1 MGKGL
6 ERFGEV
12 RIVDDISSVSKVA
25 QSYSDNNN
33 DYNNLHVYQRAFLIN
48 NKIRIC
54 NRQRLA

>member
-54 NRQRLA
+54 NQQRLT